1 MKPRKCAV
9 ASLILAV
16 VGVMQAQPSQAQPN
30 SPSFSSTAVTA
41 SAAADRAAGLPD
53 PEVAG
58 AMKAAS
64 QGDTRKLQQLL
75 ASAKAPQM
83 RVAVQEWV
91 TSHPTPAPQIEH
103 AKAVGKG
110 AIPLTGEY
118 DYYCTG
124 YNGQTLGWNGAP
136 FHACHGYLDS
146 YISGSHAGHY
156 VPDAYDP
163 GPQMSVACSHAYAG
177 AAFFSL
183 GLLSGGSLDALG
195 TVVAIGGGGWSVE
208 EMWISCGRT
217 S

>member
-1 MKPRKCAV
+1 MKLRKYAV

-16 VGVMQAQPSQAQPN
+16 VGVMQAQPSHAQPN

-41 SAAADRAAGLPD
+41 SAAAGLPD
-53 PEVAG
+53 PEVEG

-64 QGDTRKLQQLL
+64 QGDTGKLQQLL

-83 RVAVQEWV
+83 RTAVREWV
-91 TSHPTPAPQIEH
+91 TSHPTPVPQIQH
-103 AKAVGKG
+103 AKAVGTNV
-110 AIPLTGEY
+110 ILSTGEY

-124 YNGQTLGWNGAP
+124 YNGQTWGWNGAA
-136 FHACHGYLDS
+136 FHGCHGYLDS

-156 VPDAYDP
+156 IPDAYDP
-163 GPQMSVACSHAYAG
+163 GPQMSVACAHSYAG
-177 AAFFSL
+177 LGFFSL
-183 GLLSGGSLDALG
+183 GLLTGGSLDALG
-195 TVVAIGGGGWSVE
+195 TVVAVAGGGWSVE